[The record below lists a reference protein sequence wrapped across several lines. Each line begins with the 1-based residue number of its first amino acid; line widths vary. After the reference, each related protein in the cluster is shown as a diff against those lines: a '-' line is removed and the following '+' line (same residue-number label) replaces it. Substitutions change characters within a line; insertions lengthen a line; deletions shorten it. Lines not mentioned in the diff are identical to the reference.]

1 MEEVAMTYNI
11 KRILLA
17 AVIMFALNSPQVQ
30 AVPGDSIGIELDV
43 NTVTSGNQSESSTA
57 MDAEGDFV
65 ITWHS
70 DQDNNTF
77 GVYAQRYNA
86 GGSKSGVE
94 FRVNATSSGTQ
105 SNPSV
110 AMDADGNFVI
120 TWDSNQ
126 GGNPGNIYA
135 QRYNADGIA
144 TSGEFPVNSFAL
156 GSQSNPSIAMDAGG
170 DFVIAWNSF
179 GQDGDDFGI
188 YAQRYNADGS
198 AAGDEFRVN
207 TDTTGPQQAPSIAM
221 NAGGDFVITWESA
234 LLTKVNGGDFD
245 IYARRYNASGNPVG
259 VKFQVNTA
267 TAGTQSAPS
276 VALDAEGDFVITW
289 HSDVLD
295 NGDFDIYARRYNAD
309 GSDAGA
315 GVEDLVNTVTTGDQA
330 SPSIAMDADGD
341 FVITWH
347 SDVLNNGDFDIYA
360 QRYHANGSTALDEF
374 RVNTFFTS
382 NQASPGIAMDADD
395 DFIIAWHS
403 DGQVGS
409 DNVYAQRYLG
419 TAKKTIDLNLVVQ
432 DDADPVTTGN
442 NFVYS
447 LITTNNGSGI
457 ALDVNLNEPLPTGLS
472 YVSDDAATSGWNCV
486 LTGANL
492 VCNKPFLNAAE
503 VSTVNVTVTATAA
516 GTLSSTVSASA
527 AQTDASTA
535 DNADTETTVVNTAQ
549 PGTQPSGTTAVAP
562 SSDEDLSTGSLGA
575 ISLLLVLSLWLRRR
589 WLR

>member
-1 MEEVAMTYNI
+1 MEEVAMTYII
-11 KRILLA
+11 KRTPLVA
-17 AVIMFALNSPQVQ
+17 AMLFVLNSPQAQ
-30 AVPGDSIGIELDV
+30 AVPGNSAGIELNV
-43 NTVTSGNQSESSTA
+43 NTVTSSNQSESGIA

-94 FRVNATSSGTQ
+94 FKVNATSSGAQ
-105 SNPSV
+105 SNPGI

-144 TSGEFPVNSFAL
+144 TTGEFPVNSSTL

-170 DFVIAWNSF
+170 DFVIVWNSF

-198 AAGDEFRVN
+198 AAGGEFRVN
-207 TDTTGPQQAPSIAM
+207 IDTTGPQQAPSIALD
-221 NAGGDFVITWESA
+221 AGGNFVITWESA
-234 LLTKVNGGDFD
+234 LLTKINGGDFD
-245 IYARRYNASGNPVG
+245 IYARRYNANGRPAG
-259 VKFQVNTA
+259 VAFQVNTA

-289 HSDVLD
+289 HSDVQD

-315 GVEDLVNTVTTGDQA
+315 GIEDLVNTVTTGDQA
-330 SPSIAMDADGD
+330 TPSIAMDADGD

-347 SDVLNNGDFDIYA
+347 SDVQNNGDFDIYA
-360 QRYHANGSTALDEF
+360 QRYNANGSTALDEF
-374 RVNTFFTS
+374 RINTFTIS
-382 NQASPGIAMDADD
+382 NQASPSIAMDADD
-395 DFIIAWHS
+395 DFVIAWHS
-403 DGQVGS
+403 DGQDGS

-419 TAKKTIDLNLVVQ
+419 INKKTIDLSLVVQ
-432 DDADPVTTGN
+432 DNADPVTAGN
-442 NFVYS
+442 NYVYS

-457 ALDVNLNEPLPTGLS
+457 ALDVNLNEPLPTGLN
-472 YVSDDAATSGWNCV
+472 YVSDDAVTAGWKCV
-486 LTGANL
+486 LTAATL
-492 VCNKPFLNAAE
+492 ACNKPFMSAAE

-516 GTLSSTVSASA
+516 GTLSNTVTASA

-535 DNADTETTVVNTAQ
+535 DNSDTEMTVVNAAL
-549 PGTQPSGTTAVAP
+549 PGTPSPAAAP
-562 SSDEDLSTGSLGA
+562 SSDEDPNAGSLGVV
-575 ISLLLVLSLWLRRR
+575 SLLLVFPLWLRRR